1 MQVGKR
7 YTHNRPHKTPLP
19 ILLQPPQRILLIPR
33 ALDDSARPYPL
44 RGRVLEDGAQLVRR
58 RQLLGH
64 VELEL
69 AARAARLERVVG
81 RLVLRRGLG
90 GGGGGL
96 LEDVEDAL
104 GGGQGGLVEEG
115 DDVQGFGLVS
125 RAFLVSCID

>member
-1 MQVGKR
+1 M
-7 YTHNRPHKTPLP
+7 
-19 ILLQPPQRILLIPR
+19 
-33 ALDDSARPYPL
+33 
-44 RGRVLEDGAQLVRR
+44 
-58 RQLLGH
+58 
-64 VELEL
+64 
-69 AARAARLERVVG
+69 
-81 RLVLRRGLG
+81 VLRRGLG